1 MEGNKISLPKLVK
14 AFRALRDERGKLKE
28 SYKEEDN
35 ILEAKQD
42 KIKEVLLAHC
52 RENDINSVKT
62 DEGTF
67 TRTKKVN
74 YWTNDWEKLHE
85 FILEHQIPD
94 ILQKRISQ
102 ANLKE
107 WLEDENNKGLLPKGL
122 QADAEYTITIQKP
135 RGT

>member
-1 MEGNKISLPKLVK
+1 MEEKKISLPKLVK
-14 AFRALRDERGKLKE
+14 AFRALREERSKLKE
-28 SYKEEDN
+28 AYKEEDN
-35 ILEAKQD
+35 SLEVKQD
-42 KIKEVLLAHC
+42 KIKEVLLTHC
-52 RENDINSVKT
+52 RDNDVNSVKT

-74 YWTNDWEKLHE
+74 YWTSDWENLHK

-107 WLEDENNKGLLPKGL
+107 WLEDESNKGLLPKGL
-122 QADAEYTITIQKP
+122 QVDAEYTITIQKP

>member
-1 MEGNKISLPKLVK
+1 MEEKKISLPKLVK
-14 AFRALRDERGKLKE
+14 AFRALRDERSKLKE
-28 SYKEEDN
+28 DYKKEDN
-35 ILEAKQD
+35 SLEAKQD
-42 KIKEVLLAHC
+42 KIKEVLLTHC
-52 RENDINSVKT
+52 RDNDVNSVKT

-74 YWTNDWEKLHE
+74 YWTSDWENLHK

-107 WLEDENNKGLLPKGL
+107 WLEDEKNKGLLPKGL
-122 QADAEYTITIQKP
+122 QVDAEYTITIQKP

>member
-1 MEGNKISLPKLVK
+1 MEEKKISLPKLVK
-14 AFRALRDERGKLKE
+14 AFRALRDERSKLKE
-28 SYKEEDN
+28 DYKKEDN
-35 ILEAKQD
+35 SLEVKQD
-42 KIKEVLLAHC
+42 KIKEVLLMHC
-52 RENDINSVKT
+52 RDNDVNSVKT

-74 YWTNDWEKLHE
+74 YWTSDWENLHK
-85 FILEHQIPD
+85 FILEHKIPD

-107 WLEDENNKGLLPKGL
+107 WLEDEKNKGLLPKGL
-122 QADAEYTITIQKP
+122 QVDAEYTITIQKP

>member
-1 MEGNKISLPKLVK
+1 MENNKPSLPKLVK
-14 AFRALRDERGKLKE
+14 AFRALRDERSKLKE
-28 SYKEEDN
+28 DYKKEDN
-35 ILEAKQD
+35 SLEVKQD
-42 KIKEVLLAHC
+42 KIKEVLLMHC
-52 RENDINSVKT
+52 RDNDVNSVKT

-74 YWTNDWEKLHE
+74 YWTSDWENLHK
-85 FILEHQIPD
+85 FILEHKIPD

-107 WLEDENNKGLLPKGL
+107 WLEDEKNKGLLPKGL
-122 QADAEYTITIQKP
+122 QVDAEYTITIQKP

>member
-14 AFRALRDERGKLKE
+14 AFRALREERSNLKSDFE
-28 SYKEEDN
+28 AEDKR
-35 ILEAKQD
+35 LAAKQD
-42 KIKEVLLAHC
+42 KIKEVLLTHC
-52 RENDINSVKT
+52 RENDINSVRT

-74 YWTNDWEKLHE
+74 YWTNDWEKLYE

-94 ILQKRISQ
+94 ILQRRISQ
-102 ANLKE
+102 TNLRE

-135 RGT
+135 RGK

>member
-1 MEGNKISLPKLVK
+1 MKEKKISLPKLVK
-14 AFRALRDERGKLKE
+14 AFRALREERSSLKSDFE
-28 SYKEEDN
+28 AEDKR
-35 ILEAKQD
+35 LTAKQD
-42 KIKEVLLAHC
+42 KIKEALLTHC
-52 RENDINSVKT
+52 RENDINSVRT

-74 YWTNDWEKLHE
+74 YWTNDWEKLYE

-94 ILQKRISQ
+94 ILQRRISQ
-102 ANLKE
+102 TNLKE

>member
-1 MEGNKISLPKLVK
+1 MKEKKISLPKLVK
-14 AFRALRDERGKLKE
+14 AFRALRDERSKLKE
-28 SYKEEDN
+28 DYKKEDN
-35 ILEAKQD
+35 SLEVKQD
-42 KIKEVLLAHC
+42 KIKEVLLMHC
-52 RENDINSVKT
+52 RDNDVNSVKT

-74 YWTNDWEKLHE
+74 YWTSDWENLHK
-85 FILEHQIPD
+85 FILEHKIPD

-107 WLEDENNKGLLPKGL
+107 WLEDEKNKGLLPKGL
-122 QADAEYTITIQKP
+122 QVDAEYTITIQKP

>member
-1 MEGNKISLPKLVK
+1 MEEKKISLPKLVK
-14 AFRALRDERGKLKE
+14 AFRALRDERSKLKE
-28 SYKEEDN
+28 DYKKEDKS
-35 ILEAKQD
+35 LEVKQD
-42 KIKEVLLAHC
+42 KIKEVLLTHC
-52 RENDINSVKT
+52 RDNDVNSVKT

-74 YWTNDWEKLHE
+74 YWTSDWENLHK

-122 QADAEYTITIQKP
+122 QVDAEYTITIQKP

>member
-1 MEGNKISLPKLVK
+1 MENSKPSLPKLVK
-14 AFRALRDERGKLKE
+14 AFRALRDERSKLKE
-28 SYKEEDN
+28 DYKKEDN
-35 ILEAKQD
+35 SLEVKQD
-42 KIKEVLLAHC
+42 KIKEVLLMHC
-52 RENDINSVKT
+52 RDNDVNSVKT

-74 YWTNDWEKLHE
+74 YWTSDWENLHK
-85 FILEHQIPD
+85 FILEHKIPD

-107 WLEDENNKGLLPKGL
+107 WLEDEKNKGLLPKGL
-122 QADAEYTITIQKP
+122 QVDAEYTITIQKP

>member
-14 AFRALRDERGKLKE
+14 AFRALREERSNLKSDFE
-28 SYKEEDN
+28 AEDKR
-35 ILEAKQD
+35 LAAKQD
-42 KIKEVLLAHC
+42 KIKEVLLTHC
-52 RENDINSVKT
+52 RENDINSVRT

-74 YWTNDWEKLHE
+74 YWTNDWEKLYE

-94 ILQKRISQ
+94 ILQRRISQ
-102 ANLKE
+102 TNLKE

-135 RGT
+135 RGK

>member
-1 MEGNKISLPKLVK
+1 MEEKKISLPKLVK
-14 AFRALRDERGKLKE
+14 AFRALREERSKLKE
-28 SYKEEDN
+28 AYKEEDN
-35 ILEAKQD
+35 SLEVKQD
-42 KIKEVLLAHC
+42 KIKEVLLTHC
-52 RENDINSVKT
+52 RDNDVNSVKT

-74 YWTNDWEKLHE
+74 YWTSDWENLHK

-107 WLEDENNKGLLPKGL
+107 WLEDEKNKGLLPKGL
-122 QADAEYTITIQKP
+122 QVDAEYTITIQKP

>member
-1 MEGNKISLPKLVK
+1 MENSKPSLPKLVK

-35 ILEAKQD
+35 SLEAKQD

-85 FILEHQIPD
+85 FILEHEIPD
-94 ILQKRISQ
+94 ILQRRISQ
-102 ANLKE
+102 TNLKE
-107 WLEDENNKGLLPKGL
+107 WLEEEEHKGLLPKGL

>member
-14 AFRALRDERGKLKE
+14 AFRALREERSNLKSDFE
-28 SYKEEDN
+28 AEDKR
-35 ILEAKQD
+35 LAAKQD
-42 KIKEVLLAHC
+42 KIKEVLLTHC
-52 RENDINSVKT
+52 RENDINSVRT

-74 YWTNDWEKLHE
+74 YWTNDWEKLYE

-94 ILQKRISQ
+94 ILQRRISQ
-102 ANLKE
+102 TNLKE
-107 WLEDENNKGLLPKGL
+107 WLEDENNEGLLPKGL

-135 RGT
+135 RGK